1 MATRS
6 SKKRISFGTIL
17 LVLAALVNLA
27 RWTGLF
33 AFSDHAPSWVRDVI
47 PVLDV
52 ISGLFT
58 GLAIAGGLAFVVHR
72 LGSLQAFTPKG
83 KPIMRF
89 WTSVVSTLAILILSA
104 FLLPPY
110 IRMSTPA
117 ELRAQISDLNTW
129 SVMAVLVGDLI
140 IVAVAAVDSKSA
152 GFTRSKSER
161 PPKAR
166 SAKGS
171 GRSAKTSKKAATVH
185 CRYEGAGC
193 KRTGTQAAMNAH
205 ARSCP
210 YKPTISMPEESRS
223 QKEKSL

>member
-1 MATRS
+1 M
-6 SKKRISFGTIL
+6 KKTSHKQISFGTIL

-33 AFSDHAPSWVRDVI
+33 TFSDHAPSWIRDVI

-83 KPIMRF
+83 RPIMRF
-89 WTSVVSTLAILILSA
+89 WTSVISALAILILSA

-117 ELRAQISDLNTW
+117 DLRAQISDLNTW

-140 IVAVAAVDSKSA
+140 IVAVAAVDSRSA
-152 GFTRSKSER
+152 GFTRSKAER
-161 PPKAR
+161 PKKSR

-171 GRSAKTSKKAATVH
+171 GRSAKDSKKTATVH

-193 KRTGTQAAMNAH
+193 KRTGSQAAMNAH

-210 YKPTISMPEESRS
+210 FKPTISMPAEE
-223 QKEKSL
+223 KTKAGTK